1 MSNPPFQIRF
11 RKRSSAM
18 AVFSWVS
25 SKENLKCSISNE
37 KAPFETS
44 FRENKPGNREKKSEG
59 MVF

>member
-1 MSNPPFQIRF
+1 
-11 RKRSSAM
+11 M

-44 FRENKPGNREKKSEG
+44 FRENKLGNREKQSEG